1 MIQVLQPLPNR
12 VLFSANNAIMTFR
25 LTSNTPLKATVAS
38 LGISATIYPDVNGV
52 FFFNFKEY
60 IQALANQNNYRDT
73 LVTNLPNAFNYQAV
87 NNYLLQALI
96 SVEDTNGYFTTTT
109 VSRQFLA
116 GALNLQN
123 LQRDSV
129 PIGAS
134 FICLPIVPKTN
145 NTYFAKYWEGFPFDF
160 SFYSVE
166 PGQGVINES
175 LPISAYQ
182 IPQVGTPHQRLV
194 FSDGRTDSTIEDVFS
209 LIEGENNLLFNWGSR
224 LDLVKVQNPCEGVY
238 LKWWYNGGYV
248 YWLFEQFFEQ
258 SQITSNIGEIES
270 EPSNLE
276 QSFGAETQIG
286 KNAFERINLNS
297 DYLTERESNLLMTLF
312 LSPKVYYFTGTP
324 NARNFVNSWIEVKVE
339 GATNT
344 LRNWKKQ
351 PNIFEFSIT
360 LPSQDTLLI

>member
-25 LTSNTPLKATVAS
+25 LTSGTPLKATIAS

-52 FFFNFKEY
+52 FYFNFKEY
-60 IQALANQNNYRDT
+60 VQALANQNNYRDT
-73 LVTNLPNAFNYQAV
+73 LVTNLPSQLTYTAE
-87 NNYLLQALI
+87 NNYFLQALI
-96 SVEDTNGYFTTTT
+96 SIEDTNGDFTTTT
-109 VSRQFLA
+109 VSRRVLA

-129 PIGAS
+129 STGQS
-134 FICLPIVPKTN
+134 FVCLPIVPKTN
-145 NTYFAKYWEGFPFDF
+145 NTYFAKYWEGYPFDISLF
-160 SFYSVE
+160 VQEVE
-166 PGQGVINES
+166 PSLTNES
-175 LPISAYQ
+175 LPI
-182 IPQVGTPHQRLV
+182 TPLEFLVPSPHMRLY

-258 SQITSNIGEIES
+258 AQITSNIGEIES
-270 EPSNLE
+270 EPTNLE
-276 QSFGAETQIG
+276 QSFGSETQIG

-297 DYLTERESNLLMTLF
+297 DYLTERESNLLSTLF